1 MTAFD
6 AGTMASRLVVLAVDD
21 RKGARSMAAPKTAG
35 DPDDPGDV
43 LAELQRAVQE
53 HERIL
58 WRQEELIKRLRDEL
72 KGVER

>member
-6 AGTMASRLVVLAVDD
+6 AGMTVRRLLVLAVDD
-21 RKGARSMAAPKTAG
+21 VKGARAMAGGSDESA
-35 DPDDPGDV
+35 DEPGDV

-58 WRQEELIKRLRDEL
+58 WRQEELIKKLRNEL